1 MKKLDILSPQESGTP
16 KRGSLAENWKNC
28 IAWVLMFWDSL
39 KEKWKKAKQN
49 FWWKQG
55 REQFVQNLIA
65 YNQWRAEWLEQN
77 AGELEAIGYA
87 DFSPDA
93 QQKFEEEFLRDLIL
107 YQQCALPIER
117 EELTRDND
125 VETEGV
131 DSLAKR
137 NLKTGEILDLEWKNI
152 GDEWAEVISKMDLQP
167 GVKLNL
173 RKNNIGD
180 KWAKALAQME
190 LKTGVKLNLDEN
202 NIGDA
207 GAKALAQMKLKEG
220 VSFKLGMNKIGD
232 EWAKAL
238 AQMELKEGVTINLE
252 ENNIGDEW
260 VKALAQMELKEGV
273 TINLLK
279 NKIWSE
285 GKAILQKWQDDARAR
300 GVNCKVYR

>member
-1 MKKLDILSPQESGTP
+1 MI
-16 KRGSLAENWKNC
+16 
-28 IAWVLMFWDSL
+28 FWDSL

-87 DFSPDA
+87 AFSPDA

-107 YQQCALPIER
+107 YQQCASPIER
-117 EELTRDND
+117 EELTRDDD
-125 VETEGV
+125 VETEEV

-137 NLKTGEILDLEWKNI
+137 NLKPGEILDLEWENI
-152 GDEWAEVISKMDLQP
+152 GDEWAKALAQMDLQP

-190 LKTGVKLNLDEN
+190 LKEGVEFNLENNNIGDEWAEALAQMELKPGVTLNLEENDVGIKWVESLAKMEVKTGVKLNLD
-202 NIGDA
+202 
-207 GAKALAQMKLKEG
+207 
-220 VSFKLGMNKIGD
+220 
-232 EWAKAL
+232 
-238 AQMELKEGVTINLE
+238 

>member
-1 MKKLDILSPQESGTP
+1 MKKLDILSSQESGTP
-16 KRGSLAENWKNC
+16 KRSPLAENWKNC
-28 IAWVLMFWDSL
+28 IAWVLMFSDSL

-55 REQFVQNLIA
+55 REQFVQKLIA

-77 AGELEAIGYA
+77 AEELEAIGYA

-107 YQQCALPIER
+107 YQQCASPIER

-125 VETEGV
+125 VEPEEV
-131 DSLAKR
+131 YSLAKR
-137 NLKTGEILDLEWKNI
+137 NLKPGEILDLEWKNI

-180 KWAKALAQME
+180 
-190 LKTGVKLNLDEN
+190 
-202 NIGDA
+202 
-207 GAKALAQMKLKEG
+207 
-220 VSFKLGMNKIGD
+220 

-238 AQMELKEGVTINLE
+238 AQMELKEGVAFNFE
-252 ENNIGDEW
+252 GNNIGDEWAEALAQMKLKPGVTLNLEGNDVGIKW

-273 TINLLK
+273 TIKLPK

-300 GVNCKVYR
+300 GVNCTVYR

>member
-1 MKKLDILSPQESGTP
+1 
-16 KRGSLAENWKNC
+16 
-28 IAWVLMFWDSL
+28 MFWDSL

-190 LKTGVKLNLDEN
+190 LKEGVEFNLEN
-202 NIGDA
+202 N
-207 GAKALAQMKLKEG
+207 
-220 VSFKLGMNKIGD
+220 NIGD
-232 EWAKAL
+232 EWAEAL
-238 AQMELKEGVTINLE
+238 AQMELKPGVTLNLE

>member
-16 KRGSLAENWKNC
+16 KRGPLAENWKNS

-107 YQQCALPIER
+107 YQQCASPIER
-117 EELTRDND
+117 EELTRDDD
-125 VETEGV
+125 VETEEV

-137 NLKTGEILDLEWKNI
+137 NLKPGEILDLEW
-152 GDEWAEVISKMDLQP
+152 
-167 GVKLNL
+167 
-173 RKNNIGD
+173 
-180 KWAKALAQME
+180 
-190 LKTGVKLNLDEN
+190 EN
-202 NIGDA
+202 
-207 GAKALAQMKLKEG
+207 
-220 VSFKLGMNKIGD
+220 IGD

-238 AQMELKEGVTINLE
+238 AQMELKPGVTFNLEGNNIGDEWAKALAQMKLKEGVTINLE
-252 ENNIGDEW
+252 ENNIGNEW

-273 TINLLK
+273 TIKLPK

-285 GKAILQKWQDDARAR
+285 GKAILKKWQDDARAR
-300 GVNCKVYR
+300 GVNCRVYR